1 MHSRTLLGPFEI
13 DESIYLEMVKYYIEV
28 YHLPPLA
35 AKIYSFLIFDFERKG
50 ITFDELVDIFKSSK
64 SSVSGSLQLLLSQR
78 LIVDITLADERKRHF
93 FLNEDYIKIRFE
105 QVVQRLEKELSI
117 VKQLQEFNQD
127 REQHHAN
134 FNLYKDLLENNISNL
149 RETLK
154 EISN

>member
-1 MHSRTLLGPFEI
+1 
-13 DESIYLEMVKYYIEV
+13 MVKYYIEV
-28 YHLPPLA
+28 YHLPPFA

-50 ITFDELVDIFKSSK
+50 VTFDELVDIFKSSK

-78 LIVDITLADERKRHF
+78 LIVDITPADERKRHF

-117 VKQLQEFNQD
+117 VKQLQEFNGD
-127 REQHHAN
+127 HHAN